1 MAQYMVQLAVILSV
15 GVAMV
20 TSYPVEYPFGYAAPV
35 AAYHAPVAYAA
46 VPKVEEYSHPKYAFN
61 YGVKDTHTGDI
72 KSQTEERDG
81 DVVKGQYSL
90 LEADGT
96 TRTVDYTADA
106 HSGFNAVVTKSGH
119 AVHPAK
125 AVAYAAPAAYVSH
138 AAPAAYVSHAAPA
151 AYVSH
156 AAPAAYVAHAPAYD
170 LSYFH

>member
-1 MAQYMVQLAVILSV
+1 MAQYTIQLAVILSV

-20 TSYPVEYPFGYAAPV
+20 MAYPVEYPFSYAAPV

-46 VPKVEEYSHPKYAFN
+46 VPKVEEYSHPKYHFN

-81 DVVKGQYSL
+81 DVVKGQYTL

-96 TRTVDYTADA
+96 TRTVDYSADD

-119 AVHPAK
+119 AVHPAAPVK
-125 AVAYAAPAAYVSH
+125 AVAYAAPATYVAH
-138 AAPAAYVSHAAPA
+138 AAPATYVAHAAPA
-151 AYVSH
+151 T
-156 AAPAAYVAHAPAYD
+156 YVAHAPSYD
-170 LSYFH
+170 LSYYH